1 MSKVDFQ
8 EFLRRARETHG
19 ERYDYSK
26 SESDYTTFKGNRVP
40 IICHD
45 HGVFMQE
52 PSKHAYR
59 GAGCPICAGNS
70 PVDFQEFLRRAR
82 ETHGERYD
90 YSKSANDYYGYKES
104 KVIVICRKHGEF
116 RINPSNHI
124 LRSQGC
130 QICYLESRNKKLDFS
145 NISGKLPDIDWE
157 GYVTS
162 NENAYLEFK
171 AGIWQAYNRYTGEI
185 ENEAINEIGIEIL
198 AQEVAAF
205 LNMNG
210 GILIVGVWENPGNP
224 SEKIYHG
231 IDLDIAASSASS
243 TKKPS
248 VERYLA
254 AITSSLNRR
263 LTHGHLCDTNI
274 DINVFEYQG
283 KEFLGLAIKSL
294 APEVTFYKKGEEE
307 ILYIREAAGKKPIKG
322 KRMIDFCL
330 ARRQSSE

>member
-1 MSKVDFQ
+1 M
-8 EFLRRARETHG
+8 
-19 ERYDYSK
+19 
-26 SESDYTTFKGNRVP
+26 
-40 IICHD
+40 
-45 HGVFMQE
+45 
-52 PSKHAYR
+52 
-59 GAGCPICAGNS
+59 
-70 PVDFQEFLRRAR
+70 
-82 ETHGERYD
+82 
-90 YSKSANDYYGYKES
+90 
-104 KVIVICRKHGEF
+104 ICRKHGEF

-124 LRSQGC
+124 SRSQGC
-130 QICYLESRNKKLDFS
+130 QICNLESRNKSLDFS
-145 NISGKLPDIDWE
+145 NISGKLPDVDWE

-171 AGIWQAYNRYTGEI
+171 AGIWQAYNRNTGEI
-185 ENEAINEIGIEIL
+185 ENEVVNEYGIEIL

-210 GILIVGVWENPGNP
+210 GILIVGVWENPANP

-231 IDLDIAASSASS
+231 IDPDISASS
-243 TKKPS
+243 TKVPS

-254 AITSSLNRR
+254 AITSSLNSR

-274 DINVFEYQG
+274 DIDVFEYQG

-322 KRMIDFCL
+322 KRMLDFCF
-330 ARRQSSE
+330 ARKQSSE